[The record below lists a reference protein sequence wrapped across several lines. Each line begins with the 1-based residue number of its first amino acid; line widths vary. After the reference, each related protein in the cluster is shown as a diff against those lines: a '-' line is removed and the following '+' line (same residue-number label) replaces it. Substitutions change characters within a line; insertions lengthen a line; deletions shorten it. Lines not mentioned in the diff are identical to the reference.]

1 MKSWLS
7 SSLLVAG
14 LLLGAVA
21 AACGGG
27 DGGGGGELSLEQYFE
42 QVDAIVAG
50 LEQRTVVL
58 GQALEESF
66 DSEEE
71 EIEAYR
77 DNFTTVLPV
86 YRDFGDDFDEMEPP
100 AEVADAHGEL
110 VAGFASFLDGLET
123 LIDQFAEVE
132 SASELSALLLDP
144 DSELRSATGRFAAA
158 CLQLR
163 SIADDN
169 NIDVDLICAE

>member
-14 LLLGAVA
+14 LLLATVA
-21 AACGGG
+21 GACGGG
-27 DGGGGGELSLEQYFE
+27 GSELSLEQYFE

-169 NIDVDLICAE
+169 DIDVDLICAE

>member
-27 DGGGGGELSLEQYFE
+27 DGSGGGELSLEQYFE

-132 SASELSALLLDP
+132 SASELSALLLNP

-158 CLQLR
+158 CLQLK

-169 NIDVDLICAE
+169 DIDVDLICAE